1 MPRAAVAFLLAALLL
16 LPAACVAPEGG
27 PQPATGS
34 SARPAIVVVRT
45 FEAREDVVAVDPSL
59 GFSLRKGAPGVPRS
73 VRAASVGRA
82 AAFVLSDALVEEL
95 QAAGIDAVRAGP
107 GAPPPAGSALVI
119 SGVFAKIDEGRRGQG
134 AGHSQVVAD
143 ATVEYRSPAGAPQRL
158 LDLHEDSA
166 ELTEA
171 GDTGG
176 PRRAHYALAGV
187 DADAARV
194 GHAIGRAVV
203 DLARRQ
209 NWLGPPR

>member
-1 MPRAAVAFLLAALLL
+1 MPRAAVAFLLAALL

-27 PQPATGS
+27 PQPAAGS
-34 SARPAIVVVRT
+34 AARPAIVVVRA
-45 FEAREDVVAVDPSL
+45 FEVPEDVVAVDPSL

-95 QAAGIDAVRAGP
+95 KAAGIDAARAAP
-107 GAPPPAGSALVI
+107 GAPPPAGSALVV
-119 SGVFAKIDEGRRGQG
+119 SGVFAKIDEGRRGRG

-158 LDLHEDSA
+158 LGLHEDSA

-176 PRRAHYALAGV
+176 ARRAHYALAGV